1 MKESHCEVVNL
12 ICNKVECSQ
21 AAVEVACNKVECSQA
36 AVEVAVAAGEG
47 IVLSVIV
54 VL

>member
-12 ICNKVECSQ
+12 N
-21 AAVEVACNKVECSQA
+21 CNKVECSQA